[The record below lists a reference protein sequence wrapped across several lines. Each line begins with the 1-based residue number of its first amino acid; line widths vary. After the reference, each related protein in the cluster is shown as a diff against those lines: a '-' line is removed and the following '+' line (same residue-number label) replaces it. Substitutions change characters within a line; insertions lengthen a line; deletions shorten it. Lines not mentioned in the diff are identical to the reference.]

1 MRTLLLTPL
10 PSMALGL
17 TSQVDIAAA
26 PKQVELTVH
35 GMTCATCPLTVR
47 QTLKNQRGVAEA
59 RAELRTQTAV
69 ITYDPDLVT
78 PAQLAR
84 SVTEAG
90 FSSKTKQ

>member
-17 TSQVDIAAA
+17 TSLVAIAAA

-78 PAQLAR
+78 PAQLAH

-90 FSSKTKQ
+90 FPSKTKE